1 MNLFP
6 TLLPENW
13 GYLNLN
19 DEAQKSIF
27 QNPNLDFTD
36 PHACASWIEKLHQ
49 KKGIK
54 YSYGG
59 FLEERSTLWKEHY
72 QKETGA
78 FVHLGVDYNV
88 PAGTFVA
95 LPGDGKV
102 VDIMHDTDQFGGW
115 GGRIMWKLQTSN
127 ALSLYS
133 SSSSSSSLYLI
144 YGHLGQPIV
153 PEVGKQYRKGEIVG
167 RIGESFENGGW
178 HPHLHVQVMDEEFV
192 EQHADI
198 KSIDGYLP
206 QGHGLLSHIYDPEK
220 VFRV

>member
-1 MNLFP
+1 MHLFP

-19 DEAQKSIF
+19 DEAQKSIA
-27 QNPNLDFTD
+27 QNYNLDFTN
-36 PHACASWIEKLHQ
+36 PNSCNAWIEKLHRE
-49 KKGIK
+49 KGIK

-88 PAGTFVA
+88 PANTFVT
-95 LPGDGKV
+95 LPCDGVV
-102 VDIMHDTDQFGGW
+102 VDVMHDKDQFGGW

-127 ALSLYS
+127 ALSL
-133 SSSSSSSLYLI
+133 SSSSLYLI
-144 YGHLGQPIV
+144 YGHLGQPIF

-178 HPHLHVQVMDEEFV
+178 HPHLHVQVMDEEF
-192 EQHADI
+192 I
-198 KSIDGYLP
+198 KYFSYLKSIDGYLP
-206 QGHGLLSHIYDPEK
+206 QGHVLLSHIYDPER